1 MNHGV
6 VPPRPAVFGRLSRQ
20 TVNRV
25 TVLLL
30 AAGLGGALL
39 LALLLPPEEPNPLG
53 DPMDSSKY
61 LHDLKAIGGE
71 ANVLS
76 AQFQD
81 WFAGLWH
88 GPALARGGRAHS
100 GRDPGLPVPGHA
112 SGSGRWTGERKAFG
126 AGSQLSR
133 RDRG

>member
-88 GPALARGGRAHS
+88 GPALARTVVVLTLAVTLAFRFLAMP
-100 GRDPGLPVPGHA
+100 PGPAAGPVREKPSEPGPN
-112 SGSGRWTGERKAFG
+112 
-126 AGSQLSR
+126 
-133 RDRG
+133 